1 MPSSRGALC
10 RRRDQAQEVAKQE
23 IADLRRQTKREGL
36 DVNYLKNVILGA
48 FEAGELPVKSS
59 MLQVLAR
66 LLEFSPAELER
77 VKSRP
82 KKLRG

>member
-1 MPSSRGALC
+1 M
-10 RRRDQAQEVAKQE
+10 
-23 IADLRRQTKREGL
+23 
-36 DVNYLKNVILGA
+36 NYLKNVILGA

-77 VKSRP
+77 VRSRP
-82 KKLRG
+82 KKMRM